1 MGNRNCMIGFPN
13 RIDTAALSGGSWL
26 AARPL
31 AKLLNRRLGDVARS
45 TNLAKASTTF
55 VIDLGAPKNIR
66 VVDIRNHNLSLTGKY
81 RIRASAA
88 APPADPAAAAT
99 YVYDSGWL
107 DAWPVI
113 YPIEALEWEDDNW
126 WSGKYSDEQ
135 RAGYIAAAT
144 HVLPAN
150 KLARYWRI
158 DFDDP
163 LNAEGFVQVGR
174 VFIGPAWQSKNNMSF
189 GASIGWETTTEVQE
203 AYSGSEYFDVKTPFR
218 VARFALNWMT
228 EDEGMSNA
236 FELQR
241 QAGVDKEVMW
251 IHDPEDTTHALRR
264 RFLGR
269 LRQLSPV
276 EFPYSNV
283 TTNAFEIKELL

>member
-26 AARPL
+26 VARPL
-31 AKLLNRRLGDVARS
+31 SKLLNRRLGDVARS
-45 TNLAKASTTF
+45 TNLAATSTTF
-55 VIDLGAPKNIR
+55 VIDLGKPTNIR
-66 VVDIRNHNLSLTGKY
+66 VIDIRNHNLSLTGKY

-88 APPADPAAAAT
+88 APPANPATAAT
-99 YVYDSGWL
+99 YSYDSGWL

-135 RAGYIAAAT
+135 RAGYVAAAT
-144 HVLPAN
+144 HVLAAN

-163 LNAEGFVQVGR
+163 LNSEGFLQVGR
-174 VFIGPAWQSKNNMSF
+174 VFIGPAWQAQNNMSF

-276 EFPYSNV
+276 EFPYTNV